1 MITKGNDTRNPITH
15 YYGVGI
21 TYHPEKSKQS
31 RLEKVIE
38 YAIRRRTEMVAEKSG
53 PSFASILTILSIVMY
68 TGGFLRLELEF
79 NKQKDKINQLE
90 SVVESMKT
98 SKVNTIL
105 RNRRS
110 DYSTNKTENKHTPD
124 DRFTFDKLV
133 KLDKLVAGLKKKL
146 CQPNIGTCS
155 QGPPGPP
162 GPPGPR
168 GERGERGRRG
178 NKGRSGN
185 KGDSGIM
192 GRPGKSGKQGI
203 MGPPGSKGETGL
215 KGEKGDTGT
224 AGMKGAKG
232 EPGESIAA
240 PTVAVSPAKMTVNE
254 SKTASFQ
261 CSVSG
266 NPKPVSTWS
275 KLEGKSEKI
284 LSATTDGKLIL
295 TNAAGSDSGVYKC
308 SASNIL
314 GQQAQALV
322 RLVVNAQPRISLNP
336 GPRYAIEGNTF
347 TLPTCHVTGYPTP
360 VVTWRKLS
368 SQLPQGRVRYNHNA
382 LQISQVRKEDSDT
395 YTCSAKNVLG
405 KAEKN
410 TLFVVVSLPQFTS
423 KPPSKIVSMLN
434 STVRLNCSATG
445 DPQPIISW
453 RKQGGQLPVGRSQQI
468 NGTLV
473 ITNLQQSDAGSYI
486 CTAASAS
493 VFILETV
500 TSLQI
505 MTQKAALSSS
515 SILGSLDIK
524 YLVKLNSFLAPV
536 LRSSSRSRFVRCWR
550 AKTDGWAASTF
561 HSNCDGKGPT
571 VTIIQVGS
579 YIFGGYTDVSWS
591 SPSHTILRNRRSD
604 YSMNNKTE
612 NKHTPDESLSPR
624 NYFSGLK
631 LILCQPNTDRC
642 YTGPPGLPGPPGPRG
657 VRGARGR
664 KGYKG
669 DNGIMGPPGRSGK
682 QGIMGP
688 PGSKGETGLKGE
700 EGDTGTAG
708 MKGAKG
714 EPGESIAAPT
724 VAVSPAK
731 MTVNESKT
739 ASFQCSVSGNPKPVS
754 TWIKLEGKSEKILS
768 ATRDGKLILPN
779 AAGSDSGVY
788 KCSASNILGQAQALV
803 RLIVNV
809 QPGISLNP
817 GPSYA
822 IQGNTFTLPICH
834 VTGYPT
840 PVVTWRKLSSQLPQ
854 GRVWYN
860 NSALQISQVRK
871 EDSDTYTCS
880 AKNLLGKAEKNTM
893 LGVVSLPRFT
903 SKPPSKIVLLLN
915 STERLNC
922 SATGDPQP
930 IISWRKQGGQLSVG
944 RSRQING
951 ALVIT
956 NLQQSDAGNYICT
969 ATSAGVFDVE
979 AVTTLEIQ
987 RAALISSSI
996 LGSLNIKYI
1005 DKLNSFLAP
1014 VLRSSSRSRF
1024 VRCWRAKTG
1033 GWAASTFHRNC
1044 DGMGPT
1050 VTIIQVGSY
1059 IFGGYTDISWSSSC
1073 VYASSSKSFI
1083 YSLYNINGFSPVK
1096 LKIKSG
1102 RQSHAIYRC
1111 SSHGPTF
1118 GGGNDIRIYNNAASN
1133 RNSYTYCGYTYHPP
1147 PGYSSP
1153 HFSCR
1158 FYAGGGSNYFTPTDV
1173 EVFYETTT

>member
-1 MITKGNDTRNPITH
+1 
-15 YYGVGI
+15 
-21 TYHPEKSKQS
+21 
-31 RLEKVIE
+31 
-38 YAIRRRTEMVAEKSG
+38 MVAEKSG

-110 DYSTNKTENKHTPD
+110 DYSTNNKTENKHIAD
-124 DRFTFDKLV
+124 QRFISDKLV
-133 KLDKLVAGLKKKL
+133 SVLRQELR
-146 CQPNIGTCS
+146 QSNINRCS
-155 QGPPGPP
+155 RGPAGPPGS
-162 GPPGPR
+162 PGPR
-168 GERGERGRRG
+168 GKRGERGRKG

-185 KGDSGIM
+185 KGDNGIM
-192 GRPGKSGKQGI
+192 GPPGKSGKQGI
-203 MGPPGSKGETGL
+203 MGPTGSKGETGL
-215 KGEKGDTGT
+215 KGEKGDMGA
-224 AGMKGAKG
+224 AGIKGAKG

-295 TNAAGSDSGVYKC
+295 PNAAGSDSGVYKC

-314 GQQAQALV
+314 GQAHALV

-410 TLFVVVSLPQFTS
+410 TLLVVVSLPQFTS

-445 DPQPIISW
+445 DPQTIISW

-468 NGTLV
+468 NGALV

-505 MTQKAALSSS
+505 MTQKVALSSS

-536 LRSSSRSRFVRCWR
+536 LRSSSRSRFVRCWQ

-591 SPSHTILRNRRSD
+591 SPSS
-604 YSMNNKTE
+604 
-612 NKHTPDESLSPR
+612 
-624 NYFSGLK
+624 
-631 LILCQPNTDRC
+631 C
-642 YTGPPGLPGPPGPRG
+642 
-657 VRGARGR
+657 
-664 KGYKG
+664 
-669 DNGIMGPPGRSGK
+669 
-682 QGIMGP
+682 
-688 PGSKGETGLKGE
+688 
-700 EGDTGTAG
+700 
-708 MKGAKG
+708 
-714 EPGESIAAPT
+714 
-724 VAVSPAK
+724 
-731 MTVNESKT
+731 
-739 ASFQCSVSGNPKPVS
+739 AS
-754 TWIKLEGKSEKILS
+754 
-768 ATRDGKLILPN
+768 
-779 AAGSDSGVY
+779 
-788 KCSASNILGQAQALV
+788 
-803 RLIVNV
+803 
-809 QPGISLNP
+809 
-817 GPSYA
+817 
-822 IQGNTFTLPICH
+822 
-834 VTGYPT
+834 
-840 PVVTWRKLSSQLPQ
+840 
-854 GRVWYN
+854 
-860 NSALQISQVRK
+860 
-871 EDSDTYTCS
+871 
-880 AKNLLGKAEKNTM
+880 
-893 LGVVSLPRFT
+893 
-903 SKPPSKIVLLLN
+903 
-915 STERLNC
+915 
-922 SATGDPQP
+922 
-930 IISWRKQGGQLSVG
+930 
-944 RSRQING
+944 
-951 ALVIT
+951 
-956 NLQQSDAGNYICT
+956 
-969 ATSAGVFDVE
+969 
-979 AVTTLEIQ
+979 
-987 RAALISSSI
+987 
-996 LGSLNIKYI
+996 
-1005 DKLNSFLAP
+1005 
-1014 VLRSSSRSRF
+1014 
-1024 VRCWRAKTG
+1024 
-1033 GWAASTFHRNC
+1033 
-1044 DGMGPT
+1044 
-1050 VTIIQVGSY
+1050 
-1059 IFGGYTDISWSSSC
+1059 
-1073 VYASSSKSFI
+1073 ASSSKSFI

-1096 LKIKSG
+1096 LQIKS
-1102 RQSHAIYRC
+1102 RWQRYAIYRC
-1111 SSHGPTF
+1111 SRYGPIF
-1118 GGGNDIRIYNNAASN
+1118 GGGADIYISNNAASN
-1133 RNSYTYCGYTYHPP
+1133 RYSYTGCGNTYHLP
-1147 PGYSSP
+1147 PGYSSSYS
-1153 HFSCR
+1153 SCR
-1158 FYAGGGSNYFTPTDV
+1158 FYAGGGSHTFTPTDV